1 MSQQNNGEMPVP
13 TVAEKFA
20 LQETL
25 KRTVST
31 LQPDMVDKF
40 GTKWYLDKAGSTYA
54 SAVDNHGVTLGDGAT
69 VWLLEEMNQTFK
81 MCLVI
86 DQKVCFEGF
95 TVQQVGQAIDHLR
108 ARKRAGLAY
117 K

>member
-1 MSQQNNGEMPVP
+1 MTLIITPGSENAQAKKA
-13 TVAEKFA
+13 VAG
-20 LQETL
+20 
-25 KRTVST
+25 

-54 SAVDNHGVTLGDGAT
+54 SAYDRTGTSLGDGAT
-69 VWLLEEMNQTFK
+69 VWLLEEINGQFK

-86 DQKVCFEGF
+86 DRQVVFEGF
-95 TVQQVGQAIDHLR
+95 HVQQIGHEIDRLR
-108 ARKRAGLAY
+108 ALKKAGRKF